1 MASAHH
7 SYDTLNSLFFN
18 NLINIY
24 PSSNHAYH
32 CTSISDL
39 DFAKLGI
46 LRCVSS
52 AKTGH
57 EFLQDHAEK
66 GEAMI
71 GVEKFQ
77 ILQPQTAARRAMDS
91 FRGALK

>member
-1 MASAHH
+1 MATTHH
-7 SYDTLNSLFFN
+7 YHYNLNSLFFN
-18 NLINIY
+18 ELINIY
-24 PSSNHAYH
+24 PSSKDAYH

-66 GEAMI
+66 
-71 GVEKFQ
+71 
-77 ILQPQTAARRAMDS
+77 ARLS
-91 FRGALK
+91 LEPVISLKLSKAHVA